1 MPRFILNGRQI
12 TLTQINE
19 ESAADFNPYELR
31 TLRFCQQWLAGQDS
45 FVLQTSGSTGKPKT
59 IILRRAPMYASARL
73 TGKALGLKAGDRALV
88 CLSTEYIAGVM
99 MLVRGFELNLSLT
112 VITPTR
118 NPLATLPEN
127 VSFDF
132 AAFTPLQLQEIL
144 TSTPEKKAI
153 LDKMRAIL
161 VGGAP
166 ISDGLLHQ
174 IKTLDAPIYH
184 TYGMTE
190 TVSHIALKRLN
201 GQQASDYFVPLEGVK
216 LGLTPQGCLTVA
228 SVLTNQQTLATNDL
242 VDLQADGSFRWLGR
256 IDNVINSGG
265 VKVQAEVVESAL
277 QKLFREYQGGI
288 LSNRQS
294 CVGPMEH
301 PQLGQVVV
309 AMVEGQPIEQEILA
323 DIRLQLWRS
332 RLLKKYEVPRYFFF
346 ISRFL
351 ETATGKIDRPA
362 NLAGLRLP

>member
-1 MPRFILNGRQI
+1 M
-12 TLTQINE
+12 TLTQINKE
-19 ESAADFNPYELR
+19 NAVDFNPYELC

-45 FVLQTSGSTGKPKT
+45 FVLQTSGSTGKPKSIT
-59 IILRRAPMYASARL
+59 LRRVSMCASARL
-73 TGKALGLKAGDRALV
+73 TGKALGLQAGDKALV

-112 VITPTR
+112 VVTPTR

-144 TSTPEKKAI
+144 LSIPEKKAI

-190 TVSHIALKRLN
+190 TVSHIALRRLN

-216 LGLTPQGCLTVA
+216 LGLTPQGCLTVV
-228 SVLTNQQTLATNDL
+228 SVLTNHQTLATNDL
-242 VDLQADGSFRWLGR
+242 VDLKTDGSFRWLGR

-288 LSNRQS
+288 LSNRRL
-294 CVGPMEH
+294 CVAPMEH
-301 PQLGQVVV
+301 PQLGQAVV
-309 AMVEGQPIEQEILA
+309 AMVEGQPLGQEILA

-332 RLLKKYEVPRYFFF
+332 RLLKKYEVPCYFFF
-346 ISRFL
+346 RSRFL

-362 NLAGLRLP
+362 NLAQLRLP